1 MTSHGSTSNS
11 LGFEELVSSLLAASL
26 ECQCRPRT
34 RRMQKNWQFSH
45 FGSLF
50 KIIDV
55 EESHF
60 RGCSFNKSSL
70 LTTRERQVGIRFTGL
85 RRLCRKAI
93 QMSVTLAYGAGGYSM
108 GKAASTWFP
117 MVDARIAPAWRI
129 VGVLASLAAH
139 LLEPR
144 MRSETTLMRWKEFAA
159 LAFAKIL
166 WFFCTNA
173 ASPLDVNENNQS
185 LICELLDSVSLH
197 FLYVRAGHNAD
208 TLQYG
213 VSSHSLLFT

>member
-1 MTSHGSTSNS
+1 
-11 LGFEELVSSLLAASL
+11 
-26 ECQCRPRT
+26 
-34 RRMQKNWQFSH
+34 
-45 FGSLF
+45 
-50 KIIDV
+50 
-55 EESHF
+55 
-60 RGCSFNKSSL
+60 
-70 LTTRERQVGIRFTGL
+70 
-85 RRLCRKAI
+85 
-93 QMSVTLAYGAGGYSM
+93 M

-144 MRSETTLMRWKEFAA
+144 MWSETTLMRWKDFAA

-166 WFFCTNA
+166 WLFRTNA

-185 LICELLDSVSLH
+185 LICELLDSVSLY